1 MLVVVAQGSTEVEA
15 QMICG
20 RLEAAGID
28 ASYRRSG
35 TAIPQAT
42 AGIAHSVYVEDRDAQ
57 RAGEV
62 LDGSEPGFS
71 DEELARL
78 AEEAGPPPPI

>member
-1 MLVVVAQGSTEVEA
+1 MLVAVAQGRTEVEA

-20 RLEAAGID
+20 RLQAAGIP

-35 TAIPQAT
+35 NAIPQAT
-42 AGIAHSVYVEDRDAQ
+42 SGVEHEVFVEEEDAARARTELDSAG
-57 RAGEV
+57 
-62 LDGSEPGFS
+62 PGFS

-78 AEEAGPPPPI
+78 AEEAGPAPRI